1 MEGPPMPHRVN
12 HIAVVVDDL
21 ESALTFWQ
29 DALGLPLERTESN
42 AEEAVEIGFLPV
54 GESEIELLQPTDA
67 ESGIGKYLAKRGAGL
82 HHICLEVAD
91 IEASM
96 AQLRDHHIELIT
108 ESPRIRPEGTRY
120 CFVHPRS
127 TGGVLVE
134 LYELPKGL

>member
-1 MEGPPMPHRVN
+1 MPHRVN

-21 ESALTFWQ
+21 NKALTFWR

-42 AEEAVEIGFLPV
+42 PDEAVDIGFLPI
-54 GESEIELLQPTDA
+54 GETEIELLQPTDA
-67 ESGIGKYLAKRGAGL
+67 DSGIGKYLEKRGAGL

-91 IEASM
+91 IDVSM
-96 AQLRDHHIELIT
+96 AQLRDHNIELINDA
-108 ESPRIRPEGTRY
+108 PKIRPEGTRY

-134 LYELPKGL
+134 LYELPE

>member
-1 MEGPPMPHRVN
+1 MPHRVN

-21 ESALTFWQ
+21 GSALNFWQ
-29 DALGLPLERTESN
+29 DALGLPLARTESN
-42 AEEAVEIGFLPV
+42 ADEAVEIGFLLI

-67 ESGIGKYLAKRGAGL
+67 DSGIGMYLAKRGAGL

-96 AQLRDHHIELIT
+96 AQLRDHHIELINDAPKT
-108 ESPRIRPEGTRY
+108 RPEGTRY

-134 LYELPKGL
+134 LYELSE

>member
-1 MEGPPMPHRVN
+1 MPHRVN
-12 HIAVVVDDL
+12 HIAIVVDDL
-21 ESALTFWQ
+21 NSALAFWR
-29 DALGLPLERTESN
+29 DALGLPLQRTESI
-42 AEEAVEIGFLPV
+42 ADEAVDIGFLPI

-67 ESGIGKYLAKRGAGL
+67 NSGIGKYLEKRGAGL

-96 AQLRDHHIELIT
+96 AQLRGHNIELINDA
-108 ESPRIRPEGTRY
+108 PKIRPEGTRY

-134 LYELPKGL
+134 LYELPK